1 MIGFASAVGNQN
13 LFLIVILD
21 KNSIVRRHRMS
32 RIIALFNQSGGV
44 GKSTLTMNLGYHLA
58 QRHPNRVLLIDM
70 DPQAS
75 LTTFMGL
82 EPENLTKTVYEAAVG
97 EEPLTIHPE
106 AIHGMSLVPSNI
118 NLSAAELELVSAL
131 MREMRLKNAIAP
143 ILDKYDF
150 ILIDCPPSLG
160 ILSVISLVA
169 ATHVLVPI
177 QCQFKS
183 FQGTDLLLNTV
194 ARLRKAANRSLAIA
208 GFIPTMY
215 DARTA
220 QESRTFKAISEQLSP
235 LATVYDPISK
245 AIAFADA
252 SEARLPLA
260 LFNRKHPAVDVLEKI
275 SLGLEKLK

>member
-1 MIGFASAVGNQN
+1 
-13 LFLIVILD
+13 
-21 KNSIVRRHRMS
+21 MS
-32 RIIALFNQSGGV
+32 NTRIIALFNQSGGV
-44 GKSTLTMNLGYHLA
+44 GKTSLTMNLGYHLA
-58 QRHPNRVLLIDM
+58 QKKKNRVLLIDL

-82 EPENLTKTVYEAAVG
+82 EPDINAKTVYEAVVG
-97 EEPLTIHPE
+97 EEPLPIHSE
-106 AIHGMSLVPSNI
+106 LIHNMGLVPANI
-118 NLSAAELELVSAL
+118 NLSAAELELVAAL

-143 ILDKYDF
+143 VLDKYDY

-183 FQGTDLLLNTV
+183 FQGTDLLLRTV
-194 ARLRKAANRSLAIA
+194 ATLRKGANKTLVIA

-220 QESRTFKAISEQLSP
+220 QESRTMKAITEQLSP
-235 LATVYDPISK
+235 VATVYAPIPKS
-245 AIAFADA
+245 IAFADA
-252 SEARLPLA
+252 SEARIPLA
-260 LFNRKHPAVDVLEKI
+260 IYNPKHPAVAVLKKI
-275 SLGLEKLK
+275 ALSLEKLQ